1 WTARPTVRCSMIAE
15 ESRSR
20 APTSLARAERSIRD
34 RCAQRGH
41 PVNRQS
47 VHFVLLGLQYS
58 GVEWRGAGYPAGY
71 LAAEFAENVLRLTTM
86 AEMDLTEAERREI
99 REWIAGSRAEPVVT
113 PPGPSAAPDASTPPT

>member
-1 WTARPTVRCSMIAE
+1 M
-15 ESRSR
+15 
-20 APTSLARAERSIRD
+20 
-34 RCAQRGH
+34 
-41 PVNRQS
+41 NRQS